1 MIRVL
6 FIVDNLDKKTGVA
19 TIIYSL
25 YKHLDKRV
33 INADFLVS
41 NKSTY
46 SYESEIKNMGGNVF
60 YSGNPLRISSVFKAC
75 RYNNVF
81 FKNNSRNY
89 DIIHLNSPT
98 ISEMTIRYAKQSGCR
113 NIIIHS
119 HSSMFSTNILKS
131 IINFLLTYRIK
142 SLANNFWFCSKEA
155 AIFLYGND
163 YKRLNNTRWIR
174 NAVDVNVF
182 TFNREIYKKT
192 RTELDCFDFKLA
204 VHISNFSKIKNTT
217 FLVEVIKEVINKDSK
232 WRFIFVGDGP
242 ERSKTETMLK
252 KENMIDFCIF
262 IGYSDEVSKYL
273 NACDLLLLP
282 SLKEGLPIVTIEAQ
296 AVGLKCFVT
305 ETITHD
311 ADVGNIEYLELNTKK
326 WVDSIL
332 SFSPSSVDTREC
344 LSSKFKESDFNIVN
358 EAKRLESL
366 YKQIVS
372 NLTICQHPKTKD
384 LR

>member
-6 FIVDNLDKKTGVA
+6 YIVDNLDKKTGVA

-25 YKHLDKRV
+25 YKYLDKRV
-33 INADFLVS
+33 IHADFLVS

-60 YSGNPLRISSVFKAC
+60 YSGNPLRISSIVKAC

-81 FKNNSRNY
+81 FKNNSQKY

-98 ISEMTIRYAKQSGCR
+98 ISEMTIRYAKHSGCK

-119 HSSMFSTNILKS
+119 HSSMFSSNIFKS
-131 IINFLLTYRIK
+131 IINYFLTYRIK
-142 SLANNFWFCSKEA
+142 SLANHFWFCSKEA

-163 YKRLNNTRWIR
+163 YRRLSDARWIR

-192 RTELDCFDFKLA
+192 RIELDCCDFKLA
-204 VHISNFSKIKNTT
+204 VHVSNFSKIKNTT
-217 FLVEVIKEVINKDSK
+217 FLVNVIKEVINKDSK

-242 ERSKTETMLK
+242 ERSKTEAMLK
-252 KENMIDFCIF
+252 KENIIDYSIF

-282 SLKEGLPIVTIEAQ
+282 SLKEGLPVVTIEAQ
-296 AVGLKCFVT
+296 AMGLKCFVT
-305 ETITHD
+305 DTITHD

-326 WVDSIL
+326 WVNSIL
-332 SFSPSSVDTREC
+332 SFSPRSSDTREN
-344 LSSKFKESDFNIVN
+344 LSLKFKESGFNIIN
-358 EAKRLESL
+358 ESKRLEGF
-366 YKQIVS
+366 YKGIVMENIS
-372 NLTICQHPKTKD
+372 D
-384 LR
+384 E